1 MTCASQWKSLRFGP
15 DFYLGLLILCNHLPP
30 GLSKDPHPLLLILAE
45 GLSEMYLGE
54 GSREKL
60 TGLREMAMHGVLAR
74 GLMPVF
80 PTLFY
85 PNYYSLF
92 TGRYSES
99 HHVTGNY
106 MWDEVTGKEFRFG
119 QDEQSKLPMWWEG
132 AEPLWVS
139 MELQGQRV
147 RMYHWPGCDVAVF
160 KVQPSFCQ
168 PYSGRSSVLTQE
180 AIADALQHFQQ
191 GSAAMAAVY
200 YEDVALAGRHHGPG
214 SEARRAALA
223 NLDAIVRNTTDT
235 IRSLRLDVNLVLV
248 SDHGLMDID
257 FDDKVI
263 ELENYIPAHFIKK
276 QMDKGATVNLWTND
290 GREDEVYQLLKD
302 LSNMTVY
309 RRNEVP
315 ERFHYGAGRFVSPL
329 TLLAD
334 EGWFITWNRAALPY
348 WENGGDS
355 SLAPNRG
362 WDGYDNSVL
371 SMQAVLLAWGPD
383 FKQSY
388 IAPPLH
394 TVDVYP
400 LLCNL
405 TGVSPLPH
413 NGSWE
418 KVHLLLSSS
427 FDIRTSTCTSWLIF
441 WAMAIWMCMT

>member
-92 TGRYSES
+92 T
-99 HHVTGNY
+99 
-106 MWDEVTGKEFRFG
+106 
-119 QDEQSKLPMWWEG
+119 
-132 AEPLWVS
+132 
-139 MELQGQRV
+139 
-147 RMYHWPGCDVAVF
+147 GCDVAVF

>member
-235 IRSLRLDVNLVLV
+235 IR
-248 SDHGLMDID
+248 
-257 FDDKVI
+257 
-263 ELENYIPAHFIKK
+263 
-276 QMDKGATVNLWTND
+276 
-290 GREDEVYQLLKD
+290 VYQLLKD